1 MVDVDLAPSVEHA
14 RARGLLGPPVFILQ
28 GGSHAAITYCWRIH
42 TGASAG
48 RSLAKETQLPPSGV
62 PVRQASYRFPT
73 GAHGR
78 IRTCGLLLRRQ
89 SLYPLSYVGGERPDR
104 WRGAYG
110 TIPPRQAIGWR
121 NRWSGGLCYAPPGQP
136 LKTPRSCRYMIN
148 ARILVVDD
156 DRVIQQLLKVNLEL
170 EGYAVAVAEDG
181 EEALAQFD
189 VFHPNL
195 VLLDIMMPKLDGWEV
210 CRRLKAGVESN
221 RVPIV
226 LLSARAQ
233 EADVQRGMELGVA
246 AYVTKPFD
254 PISLLDMIADILTKH
269 GFNAWEPR

>member
-1 MVDVDLAPSVEHA
+1 ML
-14 RARGLLGPPVFILQ
+14 
-28 GGSHAAITYCWRIH
+28 
-42 TGASAG
+42 
-48 RSLAKETQLPPSGV
+48 
-62 PVRQASYRFPT
+62 RQAGP
-73 GAHGR
+73 
-78 IRTCGLLLRRQ
+78 LRR
-89 SLYPLSYVGGERPDR
+89 LACVYFM
-104 WRGAYG
+104 
-110 TIPPRQAIGWR
+110 T
-121 NRWSGGLCYAPPGQP
+121 
-136 LKTPRSCRYMIN
+136 N

-181 EEALAQFD
+181 EEALAQFE
-189 VFHPNL
+189 VFRPNL

-210 CRRLKAGVESN
+210 CRRLKAGPDSSH
-221 RVPIV
+221 VPIV

-269 GFNAWEPR
+269 GFSAWEPR